1 MSDHNLHAS
10 LEILNEF
17 EWQLCR
23 LMIMIETMEGLAT
36 SGRDP
41 HKAFSRLLEEVRR
54 RK

>member
-1 MSDHNLHAS
+1 MSDRNLHAS

-17 EWQLCR
+17 EWQFCH

-36 SGRDP
+36 SGRDL
-41 HKAFSRLLEEVRR
+41 HKALSILLEEVKR